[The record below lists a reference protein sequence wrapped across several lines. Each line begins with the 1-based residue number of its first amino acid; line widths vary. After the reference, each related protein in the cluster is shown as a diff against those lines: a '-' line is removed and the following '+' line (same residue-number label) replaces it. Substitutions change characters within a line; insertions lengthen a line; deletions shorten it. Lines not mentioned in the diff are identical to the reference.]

1 MEIII
6 LKKEDLLFQ
15 PIVSLILQYPDIIAK
30 TTLYSDNH
38 FLEYAFVYLY
48 KEPKNKTIK
57 LIFNNIEYNV
67 GGVLLCSLYPSW
79 TNYIVISYV
88 CIFYGSKTRLK
99 LFKSLENFG
108 RSNKYEYLEIG
119 VIGYNRVKKWFKKLG
134 FDYWS
139 TLLFRINNR
148 CFYKTIKK
156 I

>member
-6 LKKEDLLFQ
+6 LKKGDLLFK
-15 PIVSLILQYPDIIAK
+15 PIVSLVLQYPDIISK
-30 TTLYSDNH
+30 TTLYSDND
-38 FLEYAFVYLY
+38 FLEYAIVCLY

-67 GGVLLCSLYPSW
+67 GGVLLCSLYPSS

-99 LFKSLENFG
+99 LFKILENFG

-119 VIGYNRVKKWFKKLG
+119 VIGYNRVKKWVKKLG

-139 TLLFRINNR
+139 TLLFRVDNLF
-148 CFYKTIKK
+148 FYETTKK